1 MKVCTR
7 FISLIMVTFMLHA
20 ANVTAQDLA
29 ISGTVVSKVNGEFL
43 PGANVVVKRTQL
55 GTTTDVNGSFRLLL
69 TGMNEATLVVSFI
82 GYKTVETRITA
93 NTSALTVSLDE
104 DILKLSEVVVTG
116 LATSVKRTNLA
127 NSVATVSA
135 RELLP
140 TPAATLDGALSGKF
154 AGITV
159 SQNSGAPGGGID
171 VRLRGISTING
182 ANQPLYVV
190 DGVIVNN
197 AEIQSGVN
205 AITLAA
211 SAGSRFPQDQPV
223 NRIADINPND
233 IDNIEVLKGAS
244 AAAIYGAKA
253 ANGVI
258 IIATKRGSA
267 GKTKVDVRQQTGFTS
282 LLKKLGTRKFAN
294 AAEAKTQYGA
304 AGELEFN
311 RSGGAFIDYEKEV
324 YGQKGILNETTL
336 SLQGGTDK
344 TQFYLSGLYKNDEG
358 IVKRTGYEKY
368 SGRLNLNHRISERL
382 DVSLNTNFLRSST
395 DRGLFGNDNSGAT
408 IGITLAFTPS
418 FLLQQPVNGVYPIN
432 PFNSANAIQTVD
444 LFENNEQVYRTIS
457 SGVLT
462 FNMMRNRKQTLDFI
476 LQGGIDF
483 FSQENQ
489 SYFPNELQFEAGS
502 SLPGTSIRGL
512 TDSKNTNLYFNLVH
526 RYTTSSNF
534 GFRTSAGAQ
543 FENQDRNN
551 GLTVADGLPPD
562 QRNIDQGSSI
572 AVQQNVVLQRERGL
586 FLQEEI
592 DLNEKIFLT
601 AGVRGDASSTN
612 GDTKKYYLFPKASA
626 SLRLSQYGFWES
638 LSSTANEFKLRVA
651 YGETGNLPVP
661 TAKFTSFGPANTGG
675 RGGLLL
681 GDVRGNAEIQPERVK
696 ELEFGFDAG
705 LFNGNGLL
713 EFTYFRK
720 NISDLLLFREL
731 PPSTGY
737 ASEALN
743 GGKMKAT
750 GVEVSLGL
758 TPLRRNN
765 FTWNTRVNFYTTDA
779 KVKQL
784 DVPAFNVLGFADV
797 LGRYRIEEGKSPTQI
812 IGRESGVLTALGDE
826 TPDYQVSFNN
836 SVKLGNF
843 ELGFLWDWK
852 KGGDIINL
860 TKLLTDLG
868 GTSGD
873 FNTAGVK
880 RLESFGTKT
889 SIFIEDGSYW
899 KLREA
904 DLSYAFKK
912 ATVTQWFGGQLSYLR
927 VGVSGRNLI
936 TISDY
941 SSYDPEVSNFGN
953 QAVGRSVEVNP
964 FPSSRS
970 LYFNLAFGF

>member
-7 FISLIMVTFMLHA
+7 FISLILAAFLLLA
-20 ANVTAQDLA
+20 ANGSAQDLA
-29 ISGTVVSKVNGEFL
+29 ISGTVVSKVSGEYL
-43 PGANVVVKRTQL
+43 PGANVVVKGTQL
-55 GTTTDVNGSFRLLL
+55 GTTTDVNGAFRLLL
-69 TGMNEATLVVSFI
+69 TGMNQATLVVSFI
-82 GYKTVETRITA
+82 GYKPVETRVTA
-93 NTSALTVSLDE
+93 STSALTVSLDE
-104 DILKLSEVVVTG
+104 DVLKMSEVVVTG

-127 NSVATVSA
+127 NSVATVTAS
-135 RELLP
+135 ELLP

-205 AITLAA
+205 AVTLAA
-211 SAGSRFPQDQPV
+211 AAGSRFPQDQPV

-244 AAAIYGAKA
+244 AAAIYGSKA

-258 IIATKRGSA
+258 IINTKRGKA
-267 GKTKVDVRQQTGFTS
+267 GKTQIDVRQQIGFTS
-282 LLKKLGTRKFAN
+282 LLKKLGTRKFTS
-294 AAEAKTQYGA
+294 AAEARAQYGA
-304 AGELEFN
+304 AGEAEFN
-311 RSGGAFIDYEKEV
+311 RSGGVFVDYEDEV

-344 TQFYLSGLYKNDEG
+344 TRFYLSGLYKNDEG
-358 IVKRTGYEKY
+358 IVKNTGYEKY

-382 DVSLNTNFLRSST
+382 DVSLNTSFLRTSS

-418 FLLQQPVNGVYPIN
+418 FLQQQPVNGVYPVN
-432 PFNSANAIQTVD
+432 PFNSANAIQTID
-444 LFENNEQVYRTIS
+444 LIENNELVYRTIS

-462 FNMMRNRKQTLDFI
+462 FNMMRNRSQTLDFI
-476 LQGGIDF
+476 MQGGIDF
-483 FSQENQ
+483 YSQENQ
-489 SYFPNELQFEAGS
+489 SYFPNELQFEANS
-502 SLPGTSIRGL
+502 PLPGTSIRGL

-551 GLTVADGLPPD
+551 ELTVADGLPPD
-562 QRNIDQGSSI
+562 QKNIDQGSSI
-572 AVQQNVVLQRERGL
+572 AVQQNVVLQRERGF

-626 SLRLSQYGFWES
+626 SLRLSQYGFWEGLAS
-638 LSSTANEFKLRVA
+638 AANEFKLRVA

-661 TAKFTSFGPANTGG
+661 TAKFTSFAPANTGG

-681 GDVRGNAEIQPERVK
+681 GAVRGNPEIQPERVK

-705 LFNGNGLL
+705 LFNDKGLL

-743 GGKMKAT
+743 GGKMKAD
-750 GVEVSLGL
+750 GIEVSLGL

-779 KVKQL
+779 EVTQL
-784 DVPAFNVLGFADV
+784 EVPAFNVLGFADV

-812 IGRESGVLTALGDE
+812 IGRESGALIALGDE

-836 SVKLGNF
+836 NVRLGNF

-852 KGGDIINL
+852 NGGDIINL

-873 FNTAGVK
+873 FATGGQV
-880 RLESFGTKT
+880 RLANFGTKT
-889 SIFIEDGSYW
+889 SVFIEDGSYW

-904 DLSYAFKK
+904 DVSYSFNK
-912 ATVTQWFGGQLSYLR
+912 ATVTQWFGGQLSYLK

-953 QAVGRSVEVNP
+953 QAVGRSIEVNP

-970 LYFNLAFGF
+970 MYFNLAFGF